1 MEKRIIALAR
11 KAFHLFPHKIDE
23 PKFKV
28 LERDEFEG
36 LLLKSP
42 IIKHHKE
49 DIDFSP
55 ALSCFKGDNVE
66 VCFCPEIIRHFNEK
80 DDFIIALALHE
91 LYHIWNRIMVNSE
104 EEAIMSENLVH
115 YELGKD
121 FPEYAKLLY

>member
-1 MEKRIIALAR
+1 MIEQEKLSREEVLKNSDFQNWEEILKRI
-11 KAFHLFPHKIDE
+11 
-23 PKFKV
+23 
-28 LERDEFEG
+28 
-36 LLLKSP
+36 
-42 IIKHHKE
+42 
-49 DIDFSP
+49 
-55 ALSCFKGDNVE
+55 
-66 VCFCPEIIRHFNEK
+66 NEK